1 MSRKIRVTQIG
12 LGPLGRMISP
22 YLAERKSIEISSAV
36 DIDPGMEGRNLGEL
50 CDNSRLSDIDITA
63 DLEDALQANP
73 QVAVITTVS
82 DLDAISP
89 LVERIVSH
97 GIHVVSTCEE
107 LSFPWVTKPEVASRL
122 DRAAKKHGVCVLGTG
137 VNPGFLM
144 DFLPTAATTL
154 CREVDSLLIER
165 IQDASFRRL
174 PFRQKIGAG
183 IEESE
188 FRFRMAEGKIRHVG
202 LTESMHMVAS
212 RLGWELDRTEDNV
225 EPVLAEKTMSGDDWV
240 VEKGMAA
247 GVNQIGR
254 AFLGDR
260 EVLTLVFKASV
271 GETNPRD
278 RVKISGIPEVDL
290 TLAGGVN
297 GDIAT
302 CAIVTNAV
310 PAVCEANPGL
320 RTMVDMPPLSCLR

>member
-122 DRAAKKHGVCVLGTG
+122 DGAAKKHGVCVLGTG

-144 DFLPTAATTL
+144 DFLPTAATAV

-188 FRFRMAEGKIRHVG
+188 FRSRMAEGKIRHVG

-247 GVNQIGR
+247 GVHQIGR

-310 PAVCEANPGL
+310 PAVCETNPGL